1 MITINWGNEQKTIM
15 QYEFEGSWTVDDL
28 VEALDAG
35 VEVVNRYEHDI
46 DVMVDLTRSGFP
58 NLLGMNVNK
67 AFSRAAYRSE
77 EHMVATD
84 KEPGVVVVV
93 TTNPIIR
100 SSLTSLL
107 ALYPNMGGSK
117 MVVANNV
124 NEALS
129 RIADYR
135 QREAVA

>member
-1 MITINWGNEQKTIM
+1 MITINWGNAQKTVM
-15 QYEFEGSWTVDDL
+15 RYEFEGSWTIEDL
-28 VEALDAG
+28 VQALDAG
-35 VEVVNRYEHDI
+35 VEVVNRYAHDI
-46 DVMVDLTRSGFP
+46 DVVVDLTRSGFP
-58 NLLGMNVNK
+58 NLLGMNVNR
-67 AFSRAAYRSE
+67 AFKRAAARSE
-77 EHMVATD
+77 EHMEASD

-117 MVVANNV
+117 MVVADTV
-124 NEALS
+124 GEALN